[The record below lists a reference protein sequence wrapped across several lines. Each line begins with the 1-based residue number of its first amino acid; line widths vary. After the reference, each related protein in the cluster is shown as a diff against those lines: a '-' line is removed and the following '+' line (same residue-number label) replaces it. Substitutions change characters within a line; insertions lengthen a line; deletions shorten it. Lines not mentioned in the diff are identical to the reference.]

1 MQRPDR
7 AQSEVIGVVLLLGL
21 TITAVG
27 VTVALGS
34 TALGDVQSSADVQ
47 RIEGAMTQ
55 VDSKASLVAHG
66 GATSQRVR
74 LDPSRNADVRVDG
87 DAGTMRIEVEAEN
100 ETGGVETVTKNVTLG
115 AIVYEQGDE
124 RVAYQGGGVWRSNGD
139 GSWMVSPP
147 EFHYRGD
154 TLTLPLVTIDGV
166 DGRLG
171 DAAVVTG
178 RSEHPEGLFPSENVS
193 NPLLGGNVTVTVE
206 SEYAQAWGRFFE
218 TRTQGNVTQ
227 LSPTEVRVALRTET
241 IHPTLSASV
250 SAVGKSRLDTGGIDN
265 LYADSYDSDG
275 ATPYPGSANADSDAV
290 VQTTNEFRLTAGGGG
305 GTDIITIRG
314 DLIAE
319 SYNIPPGQEDKLN
332 VTGDRLT
339 DDTLENADPI
349 SGAITERMNRVRDR
363 NLASIGTVESGFG
376 HDAGTLRKIE
386 QDTRVNGSV
395 VVSNGSTLR
404 ISEDAYV
411 DGDVSIRDGGTLRIK
426 NGATVHVGGG
436 LSVAEDGS
444 RVEFIGEDDGTDADD
459 IAVLVEGNFA
469 IQDQSTVRAQG
480 ANRNELLVGGAIDV
494 RNSAS
499 IETADDT
506 RFELYNT
513 GDVAVRHTAR
523 IAADSDV
530 TKNMWLYSS
539 GDNIYFDGAQT
550 DGIDFAGVM
559 YVPTSDVELRDQMTF
574 KGSFTSGSFA
584 FDDADLS
591 LHYDEA
597 LRDVKPFDG
606 DSVPVVSHLHVSRHR
621 VTVEDD

>member
-1 MQRPDR
+1 MNGSDR

-34 TALGDVQSSADVQ
+34 TAVSDVQSSADVQ

-66 GATSQRVR
+66 GSTSQRVR

-87 DAGTMRIEVEAEN
+87 DAGTMRIEVEAKN
-100 ETGGVETVTKNVTLG
+100 ETGGVETVTRNVTLG
-115 AIVYEQGDE
+115 AIVYERGDE

-227 LSPTEVRVALRTET
+227 VSPTEVRVALRTET

-250 SAVGKSRLDTGGIDN
+250 SALGTSRLEFGGIDT
-265 LYADSYDSDG
+265 LYADSYDSGDG
-275 ATPYPGSANADSDAV
+275 SYPGKGNASDNAV
-290 VQTTNEFRLTAGGGG
+290 IQTTSDFHLTAGGGG
-305 GTDIITIRG
+305 KTESIEIRG
-314 DLIAE
+314 DLVAE
-319 SYNIPPGQEDKLN
+319 SFKKPKGQAKKKLTI
-332 VTGDRLT
+332 TGENRV
-339 DDTLENADPI
+339 DDSVGSADPVA
-349 SGAITERMNRVRDR
+349 GAISERIKQVRDQ
-363 NLASIGTVESGFG
+363 NLQSSGNSTTGFNHDGGTVRTVDE
-376 HDAGTLRKIE
+376 
-386 QDTRVNGSV
+386 DTYVDGDV
-395 VVSNGSTLR
+395 TVSDGSTLR
-404 ISEDAYV
+404 IED
-411 DGDVSIRDGGTLRIK
+411 
-426 NGATVHVGGG
+426 GATVQITGDLDVTG
-436 LSVAEDGS
+436 DGE
-444 RVEFIGEDDGTDADD
+444 VEFESDDGDLAL
-459 IAVLVEGNFA
+459 LVEGGV
-469 IQDQSTVRAQG
+469 SVRDTAALRARGGNRVEVFVDG
-480 ANRNELLVGGAIDV
+480 AVAV
-494 RNSAS
+494 RNDAAITTAS
-499 IETADDT
+499 DT

-513 GDVAVRHTAR
+513 GEVDVTERAR
-523 IAADSDV
+523 IAADDDV
-530 TKNMWLYSS
+530 AGNLWLYSS
-539 GDNIYFDGAQT
+539 GGNVSFRGAPS

-559 YVPTSDVELRDQMTF
+559 YAPTTDVTLKNNMTF
-574 KGSFTSGSFA
+574 KGSFTSGSFT
-584 FDDADLS
+584 FDDADLD
-591 LHYDEA
+591 LHYDESLA
-597 LRDVKPFDG
+597 TLQPFDG

>member
-66 GATSQRVR
+66 GSTSQRVR

-87 DAGTMRIEVEAEN
+87 DAGAMRIEVEAKN

-115 AIVYEQGDE
+115 AIVYERGTE
-124 RVAYQGGGVWRSNGD
+124 RVAYQGGGVWRANDD

-218 TRTQGNVTQ
+218 TRTRGNVTQ
-227 LSPTEVRVALRTET
+227 VSPTEVRVALRTET
-241 IHPTLSASV
+241 VHPTLSAGV
-250 SAVGKSRLDTGGIDN
+250 SALGTSRLEFGGIDT
-265 LYADSYDSDG
+265 LYADSYDSTDG
-275 ATPYPGSANADSDAV
+275 SYPGRGNASDNAV
-290 VQTTNEFRLTAGGGG
+290 LQTTSDFHLTAGGGG
-305 GTDIITIRG
+305 KTDSIEIRG
-314 DLIAE
+314 DLVAE
-319 SYNIPPGQEDKLN
+319 SFDTPKGQADKKLTI
-332 VTGDRLT
+332 TGEKRV
-339 DDTLENADPI
+339 DDSIGSADPVA
-349 SGAITERMNRVRDR
+349 GAISERIEQVRDQ
-363 NLASIGTVESGFG
+363 NLQSSGNSTTGFNHDDGTV
-376 HDAGTLRKIE
+376 RII
-386 QDTRVNGSV
+386 DTDTYVNGDIT
-395 VVSNGSTLR
+395 VSDGSTLR
-404 ISEDAYV
+404 VEDGATVQITGNLDVSEDGRVVFESGESDLAALV
-411 DGDVSIRDGGTLRIK
+411 EGDVSVRDQAALRARGG
-426 NGATVHVGGG
+426 N
-436 LSVAEDGS
+436 
-444 RVEFIGEDDGTDADD
+444 RVELFVDGAIEVEDDA
-459 IAVLVEGNFA
+459 AVTAA
-469 IQDQSTVRAQG
+469 I
-480 ANRNELLVGGAIDV
+480 
-494 RNSAS
+494 
-499 IETADDT
+499 DT

-513 GDVAVRHTAR
+513 GGVGVTNRAR
-523 IAADSDV
+523 IAADGDV
-530 TKNMWLYSS
+530 AGNLWLYSS
-539 GDNIYFDGAQT
+539 GNNISFQGT
-550 DGIDFAGVM
+550 PSDGIDFAGVM
-559 YVPTSDVELRDQMTF
+559 YAPTSDVTLKNNMTF
-574 KGSFTSGSFA
+574 KGSFTSGSFT
-584 FDDADLS
+584 FDGADLS
-591 LHYDEA
+591 LHYDESLA
-597 LRDVKPFDG
+597 TRQPFDG

>member
-1 MQRPDR
+1 MNGSDR

-34 TALGDVQSSADVQ
+34 TAVSDVQSSADVQ

-66 GATSQRVR
+66 GSTSQRVR

-87 DAGTMRIEVEAEN
+87 DAGTMRIEVEAKN

-115 AIVYEQGDE
+115 AIVYERGGE
-124 RVAYQGGGVWRSNGD
+124 RVAYQGGGVWRANDD

-154 TLTLPLVTIDGV
+154 TLTLPLVTIEGAN
-166 DGRLG
+166 GRLG

-218 TRTQGNVTQ
+218 TRTRGNVTRV
-227 LSPTEVRVALRTET
+227 SPTEVRVALRTET
-241 IHPTLSASV
+241 IHPTLSAGV
-250 SAVGKSRLDTGGIDN
+250 SALGTSRLEFGGIDT
-265 LYADSYDSDG
+265 LYADSYDSTDES
-275 ATPYPGSANADSDAV
+275 YPGRGNASDNAV
-290 VQTTNEFRLTAGGGG
+290 LQTTSDFHLTSRGGGN
-305 GTDIITIRG
+305 TESIEVRG

-319 SYNIPPGQEDKLN
+319 SFKIPKGQAKKKLT
-332 VTGDRLT
+332 VTGETRV
-339 DDTLENADPI
+339 DDSLENADPVA
-349 SGAITERMNRVRDR
+349 GAISERMTRVRD
-363 NLASIGTVESGFG
+363 LDLQSGGDSITGFAHDDGTVRTIDE
-376 HDAGTLRKIE
+376 
-386 QDTRVNGSV
+386 DT
-395 VVSNGSTLR
+395 
-404 ISEDAYV
+404 YV
-411 DGDVSIRDGGTLRIK
+411 DGDVAVSDGSTLRVED
-426 NGATVHVGGG
+426 GATVQITGSLD
-436 LSVAEDGS
+436 LSGDG
-444 RVEFIGEDDGTDADD
+444 RVEFESDDGDLA
-459 IAVLVEGNFA
+459 ALVEGDVSVR
-469 IQDQSTVRAQG
+469 DQAALRARG
-480 ANRNELLVGGAIDV
+480 GDRGELLVDGAIEIRDDATV
-494 RNSAS
+494 TAAS
-499 IETADDT
+499 DT

-513 GDVAVRHTAR
+513 GDVNVTNRAR
-523 IAADSDV
+523 IAADGDV
-530 TKNMWLYSS
+530 AGNLWLYSS
-539 GDNIYFDGAQT
+539 GDDIGFRGT
-550 DGIDFAGVM
+550 PSDGIDFAGVM
-559 YVPTSDVELRDQMTF
+559 YAPTSDVTLKNNMTF

-591 LHYDEA
+591 LHYDESLA
-597 LRDVKPFDG
+597 TRQPFGG